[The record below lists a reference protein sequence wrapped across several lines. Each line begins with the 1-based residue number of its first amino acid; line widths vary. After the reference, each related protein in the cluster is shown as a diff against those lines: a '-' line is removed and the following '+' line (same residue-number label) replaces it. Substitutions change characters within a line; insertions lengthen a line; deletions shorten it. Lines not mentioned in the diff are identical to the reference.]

1 MYTRMRTLCVYRSY
15 ASFNPREFP
24 TKIPSRMGI
33 NDGEYP
39 DGHFMTL
46 TESVSWWDFNKIFQT
61 VTIMEFPDV
70 DDSFPSVTK
79 AYTTMGFP
87 DMDDSIPSVTRAYTG
102 IEFPRVDD
110 FDSLESGGA
119 AYVRLETANVDD
131 YDSLVKQ
138 ITVLEFPSDSELV

>member
-1 MYTRMRTLCVYRSY
+1 
-15 ASFNPREFP
+15 
-24 TKIPSRMGI
+24 
-33 NDGEYP
+33 
-39 DGHFMTL
+39 
-46 TESVSWWDFNKIFQT
+46 
-61 VTIMEFPDV
+61 
-70 DDSFPSVTK
+70 
-79 AYTTMGFP
+79 
-87 DMDDSIPSVTRAYTG
+87 MDDSIPSVTRAYTG